1 VSVLYVWPLLLLQ
14 PDGGLL
20 RAIRN
25 SILVTL
31 AAPMFAIVVGILLA
45 LIVAAGAVL
54 ILPLVLVVPGLICL
68 VASHAVTDRL
78 RAWGKIP
85 PRPSA
90 EEGD

>member
-1 VSVLYVWPLLLLQ
+1 VFLQ

-25 SILVTL
+25 SLFGVL
-31 AAPMFAIVVGILLA
+31 AAPLYAIVLAALLA

-54 ILPLVLVVPGLICL
+54 ILPLALVVPGLICL

-78 RAWGKIP
+78 RAWRKIP
-85 PRPSA
+85 PRPS
-90 EEGD
+90 EEALE